1 MSCRNGV
8 DLNTRSKLDLTLG
21 QLQKIYPDIL
31 QIKGTVKLTDAET
44 IARAQHVS
52 SQQRFSYAAVS
63 VAVISRQICHLWAI
77 SWR

>member
-1 MSCRNGV
+1 MRLLFAIALV
-8 DLNTRSKLDLTLG
+8 VLALLLVAFLLLVR
-21 QLQKIYPDIL
+21 P
-31 QIKGTVKLTDAET
+31 GTVKLTDAET
-44 IARAQHVS
+44 ITRAQHVS